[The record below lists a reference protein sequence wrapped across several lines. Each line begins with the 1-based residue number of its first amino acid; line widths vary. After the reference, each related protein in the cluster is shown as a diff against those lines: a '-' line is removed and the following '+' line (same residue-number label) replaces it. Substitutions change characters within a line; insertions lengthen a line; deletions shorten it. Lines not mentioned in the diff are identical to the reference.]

1 MFEALVAENGL
12 TGAVPKFTIIWFY
25 CICKSNT
32 FEVVQVLPMQ
42 IDLEAERK
50 EILNRYRKL
59 IKACKRR
66 LEKGDK
72 DIIRKAFEVAVE
84 AHKEM
89 RRKSGEP
96 YIYHPISVA
105 QICAEEIGLGTT
117 GIVCALLHDTVEDTD
132 LTLDDIQGL
141 FGEKVAQIIDGLTK
155 ISGVVDQSSSM
166 QAENFRKVLL
176 TMSED
181 IRVILIKIADRLH
194 NMRTLEHMKR
204 DKQIKIASET
214 LFLYAPLAHRLG
226 LNAIKTELENLGLKY
241 TDNDSYHDIETRL
254 KESEPERKRF
264 IQKFIEPLKEILTE
278 QGFKFK
284 IFGRPKS
291 IFSIY
296 NKMRT
301 KHVAYEEIYD
311 LFAIRIVIDSS
322 AENEK
327 SDCWKVYSIITDF
340 YHPSPDRLRDW
351 ISTPKSNGYESL
363 HTTVMGPQGK
373 WVEVQI
379 RTTRMDDM
387 AENGYAAHWKYKDSA
402 AEKENQFENWINR
415 VREMLENPDPNALE
429 FMDDFK
435 LNLFADEMFV
445 FTPKGDM
452 KTLPVGAT
460 ALDFAFEIHTK
471 VGEHCIGAKVNHKL
485 VPLSHELASGD
496 QVEILTSNK
505 QSPKDDWLN
514 FVITAKAKSKIKS
527 SLKEQRKKIAEDGKE
542 IMQRKFERHKL
553 SFDNNTINEFCNY
566 LKLPS
571 SQELFYRA
579 SLGNVDVKEIKDFV
593 KHRQEGHKQRKQDTK
608 IEQLVTSAR
617 GKTDMLVIGDDMQ
630 KLDYS
635 LAPCCNP
642 IPGDDVFGF
651 ITVSEG
657 IKIHRVN
664 CPNAIKLLSN
674 YAYRVVKAKWTND
687 QLISFLAGLKITG
700 TDEIG
705 IVNNITKVI
714 SNENNVNMRS
724 INFDTDDG
732 LFEGTIM
739 VFVHDTKHLNHLIDN
754 LKKVKG
760 VAKVERIDQK

>member
-1 MFEALVAENGL
+1 
-12 TGAVPKFTIIWFY
+12 
-25 CICKSNT
+25 
-32 FEVVQVLPMQ
+32 MQ
-42 IDLEAERK
+42 IDHEAERK
-50 EILNRYRKL
+50 ELIKRYKQL

-66 LEKGDK
+66 LEKGDR
-72 DIIRKAFEVAVE
+72 DTIRKAFEVAVE

-96 YIYHPISVA
+96 YIYHPIAVA
-105 QICAEEIGLGTT
+105 QICAEEIGLGTI

-132 LTLDDIQGL
+132 LTLDDVKGL

-155 ISGVVDQSSSM
+155 ISGVIDNTSSI

-181 IRVILIKIADRLH
+181 IRVILIKLADRLH

-226 LNAIKTELENLGLKY
+226 LNTIKTELENLGLKY
-241 TDNDSYHDIETRL
+241 TDTPSYLDIEHRL
-254 KESEPERKRF
+254 KESEPERKKF
-264 IQKFIEPLKEILTE
+264 IQKFIDPLKEILSE
-278 QGFKFK
+278 QGLKFK

-296 NKMRT
+296 NKIKT
-301 KHVAYEEIYD
+301 KHVTFDEIYD
-311 LFAIRIVIDSS
+311 LFAIRIVIDTPYDQ
-322 AENEK
+322 EK

-340 YHPSPDRLRDW
+340 YHPSPERLRDW

-363 HTTVMGPQGK
+363 HTTVMGPEGK

-379 RTTRMDDM
+379 RSTRMDDL
-387 AENGYAAHWKYKDSA
+387 AENGYAAHWKYKESA
-402 AEKENQFENWINR
+402 ADKESKFETWLHRI
-415 VREMLENPDPNALE
+415 REMLENPDPNALE
-429 FMDDFK
+429 FIDDFK
-435 LNLFADEMFV
+435 LNLFSDEMFV

-452 KTLPVGAT
+452 KTLPVDAT

-485 VPLSHELASGD
+485 VPLSHVLASGD
-496 QVEILTSNK
+496 QVEILTSGK
-505 QSPKDDWLN
+505 QQPKDDWLN
-514 FVITAKAKSKIKS
+514 FVITAKAKSKIKN
-527 SLKEQRKKIAEDGKE
+527 SLKEQRKKIAEEGKE
-542 IMQRKFERHKL
+542 IIKRKFERHKL
-553 SFDNNTINEFCNY
+553 EFNNKVVNDFCNY
-566 LKLPS
+566 LRLPS
-571 SQELFYRA
+571 SQELYYRA
-579 SLGNVDVKEIKDFV
+579 ALNNVDVKEIKEYIRF
-593 KHRQEGHKQRKQDTK
+593 KNNPTPKAKKEETQK

-630 KLDYS
+630 KLDYN

-651 ITVSEG
+651 ITVGEG

-664 CPNAIKLLSN
+664 CPNAVRLLSN

-687 QLISFLAGLKITG
+687 QLISFLAGLKIIG
-700 TDEIG
+700 TDELG

-714 SNENNVNMRS
+714 SSENNVNMRS

-732 LFEGTIM
+732 IFEGTIM
-739 VFVHDTKHLNHLIDN
+739 IYVHDTKHLNHLITN

-760 VAKVERIDQK
+760 VSKVERIDEKS

>member
-1 MFEALVAENGL
+1 
-12 TGAVPKFTIIWFY
+12 
-25 CICKSNT
+25 
-32 FEVVQVLPMQ
+32 
-42 IDLEAERK
+42 
-50 EILNRYRKL
+50 
-59 IKACKRR
+59 
-66 LEKGDK
+66 
-72 DIIRKAFEVAVE
+72 
-84 AHKEM
+84 
-89 RRKSGEP
+89 
-96 YIYHPISVA
+96 
-105 QICAEEIGLGTT
+105 
-117 GIVCALLHDTVEDTD
+117 
-132 LTLDDIQGL
+132 
-141 FGEKVAQIIDGLTK
+141 
-155 ISGVVDQSSSM
+155 
-166 QAENFRKVLL
+166 
-176 TMSED
+176 
-181 IRVILIKIADRLH
+181 VILIKLADRLH

-204 DKQIKIASET
+204 DKQMKIASET
-214 LFLYAPLAHRLG
+214 LYLYAPLAHRLG

-241 TDNDSYHDIETRL
+241 TNSESYHDIEAKL

-264 IQKFIEPLKEILTE
+264 IQKFIEPLKEILSE

-291 IFSIY
+291 IFGIY

-301 KHVAYEEIYD
+301 KHVSFEEIYD
-311 LFAIRIVIDSS
+311 LFAIRIVIDSQP
-322 AENEK
+322 ENEK

-340 YHPSPDRLRDW
+340 YHPSPERLRDW

-379 RTTRMDDM
+379 RTTRMDDL
-387 AENGYAAHWKYKDSA
+387 AENGYAAHWKYKESA
-402 AEKENQFENWINR
+402 AEKESKLESWLLRIR
-415 VREMLENPDPNALE
+415 DMLENPDPNALE
-429 FMDDFK
+429 FIDDFK
-435 LNLFADEMFV
+435 LNLFSDEMFV

-485 VPLSHELASGD
+485 VPLSHELTSGD

-514 FVITAKAKSKIKS
+514 FVITAKAKSKIKN
-527 SLKEQRKKIAEDGKE
+527 SLKEQRKKVAEEGKE
-542 IMQRKFERHKL
+542 MLQRKFERHKL
-553 SFDNNTINEFCNY
+553 SFSQQSINDFCSF
-566 LKLPS
+566 LRLPS
-571 SQELFYRA
+571 AQELFYRTA
-579 SLGNVDVKEIKDFV
+579 LGNVDVKEIREYIRFKESPPKPGKKNDSRLE
-593 KHRQEGHKQRKQDTK
+593 H
-608 IEQLVTSAR
+608 LVTSAR
-617 GKTDMLVIGDDMQ
+617 GRTDMLVIGDDMQ
-630 KLDYS
+630 KLDYK
-635 LAPCCNP
+635 LASCCNP

-651 ITVSEG
+651 ITVGEG

-674 YAYRVVKAKWTND
+674 YAYRVVKAKWVND

-732 LFEGTIM
+732 IFEGTVM
-739 VFVHDTKHLNHLIDN
+739 VYVHDTKHLNHLIEN
-754 LKKVKG
+754 LRTVKG
-760 VAKVERIDQK
+760 VTHVERIDEKR

>member
-1 MFEALVAENGL
+1 
-12 TGAVPKFTIIWFY
+12 
-25 CICKSNT
+25 
-32 FEVVQVLPMQ
+32 MQ
-42 IDLEAERK
+42 IDHEAERK
-50 EILNRYRKL
+50 ELITRYKQL

-66 LEKGDK
+66 LEKGDR
-72 DIIRKAFEVAVE
+72 DIIRKAYEVAVE

-96 YIYHPISVA
+96 YIYHPIAVA
-105 QICAEEIGLGTT
+105 QICAEEIGLGTI

-132 LTLDDIQGL
+132 LTLDDVKGL
-141 FGEKVAQIIDGLTK
+141 FGEKVSQIIDGLTK
-155 ISGVVDQSSSM
+155 ISGVIDNTSSI

-181 IRVILIKIADRLH
+181 IRVILIKLADRLH

-226 LNAIKTELENLGLKY
+226 LNTIKTELENLGLKY
-241 TDNDSYHDIETRL
+241 TDTDSYVDIENKL
-254 KESEPERKRF
+254 KESEPERKKF
-264 IQKFIEPLKEILTE
+264 IQKFIDPLKEILSE

-291 IFSIY
+291 IYSIY
-296 NKMRT
+296 NKIKF
-301 KHVAYEEIYD
+301 KHVTFDEIYD
-311 LFAIRIVIDSS
+311 LFAIRIVIDTPY
-322 AENEK
+322 EQEK

-340 YHPSPDRLRDW
+340 YHPSPERLRDW

-363 HTTVMGPQGK
+363 HTTVMGPEGK

-379 RTTRMDDM
+379 RSARMDDL
-387 AENGYAAHWKYKDSA
+387 AENGYAAHWKYKESA
-402 AEKENQFENWINR
+402 ADKESKFESWLLRI
-415 VREMLENPDPNALE
+415 REMLENPDPNALE
-429 FMDDFK
+429 FIDDFK
-435 LNLFADEMFV
+435 LNLFSDEMFV

-452 KTLPVGAT
+452 KTLPVNAT

-485 VPLSHELASGD
+485 VPLSHVLASGD
-496 QVEILTSNK
+496 QVEILTSGK
-505 QSPKDDWLN
+505 QQPKDDWLT
-514 FVITAKAKSKIKS
+514 FVITAKAKSKIKN
-527 SLKEQRKKIAEDGKE
+527 SLKEQRKKIAEEGKE
-542 IMQRKFERHKL
+542 IVKRKFERNKL
-553 SFDNNTINEFCNY
+553 EFSNNIINEFCTF
-566 LKLPS
+566 LRLPS
-571 SQELFYRA
+571 SQELYYRA
-579 SLGNVDVKEIKDFV
+579 ALGNVDVKEIKEFV
-593 KHRQEGHKQRKQDTK
+593 KYKNSPVKKPKKEETQK

-630 KLDYS
+630 QLDYK
-635 LAPCCNP
+635 LAACCNP

-651 ITVSEG
+651 ITVGEG

-664 CPNAIKLLSN
+664 CPNAIRLLSN
-674 YAYRVVKAKWTND
+674 FAYRVVKAKWTND
-687 QLISFLAGLKITG
+687 QLISFLAGIKITG
-700 TDEIG
+700 TDELG

-714 SNENNVNMRS
+714 SSENNVNMRS

-732 LFEGTIM
+732 IFEGTIM
-739 VFVHDTKHLNHLIDN
+739 VYVHDTKHLNHLISN

-760 VAKVERIDQK
+760 VTKIERIDEKS